1 VQLLLDGE
9 VGGLSKFLHKLLIR
23 RMIKE
28 INPYHPISIEGKLV
42 SKGER
47 ACLDRW
53 SVINEVVSKCPGNL
67 LDLGCAEGYFV
78 QRVAREHECFV
89 LGVDADVRRLT
100 IAQDVNV
107 FNKNEAA
114 GFMYAHIT
122 PEFLRKLPTFDIVI
136 FLSVLHHVMYEHGV
150 DYARDFMKLIR
161 EKTAKSLIFDMGQSN
176 EIGMK
181 WAPLL
186 PDMGPDPQEWI
197 AGFLRSCGF
206 SEVIKMG
213 ETDAYKSNVS
223 RAVFVAHP

>member
-1 VQLLLDGE
+1 VQLRLDRE
-9 VGGLSKFLHKLLIR
+9 VGGLSKFLHKFAIR
-23 RMIKE
+23 RMIKD
-28 INPYHPISIEGKLV
+28 IQPYHPISIEGEV
-42 SKGER
+42 ISNGER
-47 ACLDRW
+47 GCSDRW
-53 SVINEVVSKCPGNL
+53 AVINEVVSKDQGSV

-78 QRVAREHECFV
+78 QRVAREYGCFV

-107 FNKNEAA
+107 LNKNERA

-122 PEFLRKLPTFDIVI
+122 PEFLGKLPTFDTVI
-136 FLSVLHHVMYEHGV
+136 FLSVLHHVMYEHGL

-176 EIGMK
+176 EITMQ

-186 PDMGPDPQEWI
+186 PDMGPNPQEWI
-197 AGFLRSCGF
+197 AEFIRSCGF
-206 SEVIKMG
+206 SVVVKMG
-213 ETDAYKSNVS
+213 ETDAYRSNVS